1 MRRRG
6 SRQLP
11 PRGPGCCCVTQG
23 RSSLLLQRTMPQ
35 RAREIKHPVRK
46 ISKKY
51 QPRSL
56 TLWTPMKGTILVPLH
71 NQHRIYVEEEVSFL
85 SLPWSCPLFFC
96 TYSVVFLSSVTKGD
110 RYLQPELRSVN
121 LSSMTWTMKMRTG
134 LMTSIM
140 SGRI

>member
-1 MRRRG
+1 MLELAI
-6 SRQLP
+6 SIE
-11 PRGPGCCCVTQG
+11 
-23 RSSLLLQRTMPQ
+23 LLLYGSKDARQRNYITLLC
-35 RAREIKHPVRK
+35 REIKHPVRK

-96 TYSVVFLSSVTKGD
+96 TYSVVFMSSVTKGD
-110 RYLQPELRSVN
+110 RYLQPELRLVN
-121 LSSMTWTMKMRTG
+121 LLSMTWTMKMRTG
-134 LMTSIM
+134 LRTLIM

>member
-1 MRRRG
+1 MLELAI
-6 SRQLP
+6 SIE
-11 PRGPGCCCVTQG
+11 
-23 RSSLLLQRTMPQ
+23 LLLYGSKDARQRNYITLLC
-35 RAREIKHPVRK
+35 REIKHPARK